1 MNNPYHDDPKL
12 TAYVLGELSPGEI
25 AAVDQLL
32 AESADA
38 RAAVAEIRA
47 TADLLTV
54 HLPAEPMPALSS
66 SQKET
71 IMSAPDRQP
80 SRPSKRNAQP
90 AASRSGNS
98 PVVVAACLMVLAVG
112 ALVVFNKTDKPR
124 QSGNTIAD
132 KETGDGTIGKVLKPT
147 DDNKALARNEK
158 LPIRFDYANKQ
169 TSPGNGQVFQNK
181 FSSGQKGQQN
191 QQGQK
196 GKQGNGNQG
205 QPQQNANNGGQSSG
219 QGQGNGSLYGGGSK
233 SGSKS
238 GNSSSGKRGGQTH
251 FGAVVTKPA
260 LGLPRNP
267 TSRNW
272 RIPVQSTLRQ
282 KQQGLTYYFRTTTAS
297 PRIRGFGYFGRGIG
311 GGGRSDLGI
320 YRESRTRINGK
331 VARLA
336 RPGLRGVQLREKA
349 RILALFDD
357 LKRAQNL
364 SKSSSSPAKESR
376 ILGGKGDNYDGKR
389 GKPNSKK
396 KPAKTQAGKPAVEEY
411 TSKEVENVR
420 KHFTKQF
427 QQLAKANPQRELAI
441 MRVKGRVETRLKAIE
456 QQVALAKR
464 IGRPIAAVEG
474 RVVVAEVVKAEVKG
488 LDVDGDGRADF
499 GNESYETIVENK
511 FLTPLA
517 DPLSTLSIDVDTAS
531 FANTRRFISQG
542 LLPPKDA
549 VRIEEL
555 VNYFNYDYTPPKSTS
570 KDPFSVTLEMGTCPW
585 NTKHKLVMVGLK
597 GRELPHDK
605 RPAANLVFLI
615 DVSGSM
621 SSAKKL
627 PLVKLALEMLVD
639 QLQPK
644 DRVSIVTYSNSAR
657 TVLEPTAGSERVKI
671 LNAIHALRASGGTNG
686 AAGIQ
691 LAYTQAQK
699 NFFKAKDGT
708 NRVILCTDGDFNVG
722 IKDTTKL
729 VEFVRGKANKGVFL
743 SVFGFGMGNLKD
755 KRLETLT
762 NKGNGNYGYIDGF
775 NEAKKVF
782 VEEMSGTLFTIAK
795 DVKIQVEF
803 NPAAVASYRL
813 IGYENRIMAAQDF
826 NNDKKDAGEIGAGH
840 TVTALY
846 EIIPATPQTKP
857 TVDKLKYQQRV
868 EPKKGG
874 AKEVL
879 TVKLRY
885 KQPDADKS
893 TKIEFPLK
901 ASTKRAAPTEDFEF
915 AAAVAMYGLLLRDS
929 KYAGNANLE
938 LVRELAAGAMGKDA
952 EGHRS
957 DFLKLVHKTRTLVAR
972 QLGGPVPAPRAFEAG
987 KIGGKK

>member
-1 MNNPYHDDPKL
+1 MNDNDEQLESRLRNLPLPGLSDPAK
-12 TAYVLGELSPGEI
+12 
-25 AAVDQLL
+25 QRLL
-32 AESADA
+32 ADLVDDTDISPST
-38 RAAVAEIRA
+38 AVHSNTGHSDKEI
-47 TADLLTV
+47 V
-54 HLPAEPMPALSS
+54 M
-66 SQKET
+66 SQ
-71 IMSAPDRQP
+71 
-80 SRPSKRNAQP
+80 SKPNSKTPQG
-90 AASRSGNS
+90 SGN
-98 PVVVAACLMVLAVG
+98 PTVVAVCVIVLAIG
-112 ALVVFNKTDKPR
+112 AFVVFNRGDRHEQDVKMA
-124 QSGNTIAD
+124 TID
-132 KETGDGTIGKVLKPT
+132 TSSMDGTSDSNLNSHQINDLSIYGGNRKAMVSNPQNIFGPPTPSRSFFEKPPSRAFPNQSKWPRGGRIVGLSAPNSFAGPT
-147 DDNKALARNEK
+147 PSGSTATGGGVHPFKPMRRHVQLNSL
-158 LPIRFDYANKQ
+158 IR
-169 TSPGNGQVFQNK
+169 
-181 FSSGQKGQQN
+181 SSRR
-191 QQGQK
+191 
-196 GKQGNGNQG
+196 
-205 QPQQNANNGGQSSG
+205 SSLDRYELG
-219 QGQGNGSLYGGGSK
+219 FRMQGQGRRSQIEGYLKGLKRLRNLQQIERAKNERGLLPSYSRTDSLQSLLRGGTGLPALF
-233 SGSKS
+233 
-238 GNSSSGKRGGQTH
+238 GKR
-251 FGAVVTKPA
+251 FD
-260 LGLPRNP
+260 
-267 TSRNW
+267 
-272 RIPVQSTLRQ
+272 
-282 KQQGLTYYFRTTTAS
+282 
-297 PRIRGFGYFGRGIG
+297 
-311 GGGRSDLGI
+311 GRSISIQIDGAI
-320 YRESRTRINGK
+320 DPNGEIVPPVDPK
-331 VARLA
+331 
-336 RPGLRGVQLREKA
+336 
-349 RILALFDD
+349 
-357 LKRAQNL
+357 
-364 SKSSSSPAKESR
+364 
-376 ILGGKGDNYDGKR
+376 

-396 KPAKTQAGKPAVEEY
+396 KPAKKKAKQPTVEEY
-411 TSKEVENVR
+411 TSKEVEAVR
-420 KHFTKQF
+420 KHFIKQF

-464 IGRPIAAVEG
+464 IGKPIAAVEG

-803 NPAAVASYRL
+803 NPGAVASYRL

-846 EIIPATPQTKP
+846 EIIPATPKTKP
-857 TVDKLKYQQRV
+857 TVDKLKYQTRV
-868 EPKKGG
+868 APKKGE

-901 ASTKRAAPTEDFEF
+901 ASTKKAAPSESFEF

-929 KYAGNANLE
+929 KYAGNANLD